1 MAILEVS
8 RIEKRFGDVQVLR
21 DISFTLDKG
30 QSLAVIGSSGS
41 GKTTLLRC
49 LNFLERPDGGTIAV
63 GGRTLF
69 DAADSAARS
78 EEQIRRSRL
87 HFGLVFQSFNLFPHM
102 TVRQNLIEPYRMT
115 TPGAA
120 DGEEKCARLLKKAGL
135 SDKADVYPSRLSGGQ
150 KQQVAIVRALMKSPE
165 IMLFDE
171 PTSAL
176 DPQLTGEV
184 LAMMGQLARERM
196 TMLVVTH
203 EMSFAREV
211 ATRVLFMKDGLIAEE
226 GAPEEIF
233 GAPKRP
239 ETAAF
244 LGLVGE
250 GPLPR

>member
-1 MAILEVS
+1 MALLEV
-8 RIEKRFGDVQVLR
+8 RGLEKSFGDLPVLR
-21 DISFTLDKG
+21 GVSFDVDRG
-30 QSLAVIGSSGS
+30 DVIAIIGSSGS
-41 GKTTLLRC
+41 GKSTLLRC
-49 LNFLERPDGGTIAV
+49 LIDLETVDGGSVTIDGEDFIRQGQYPVPKRRRALT
-63 GGRTLF
+63 GRM
-69 DAADSAARS
+69 
-78 EEQIRRSRL
+78 
-87 HFGLVFQSFNLFPHM
+87 GMVFQSFNLFPHM

-150 KQQVAIVRALMKSPE
+150 KQRVAIVRALMKSPE

-196 TMLVVTH
+196 TMLIVTH

-226 GAPEEIF
+226 GTPEEIF